1 MRAFGTALCA
11 LAMLAAAAVP
21 PLCAQAPA
29 VSPSEKFLAVPF
41 ENPDRDPGL
50 YWLTEGAAILLTDA
64 LIDSRVTTITRAE
77 RVRAFEQLHLPEASV
92 LSRATVIKV
101 GQLVGA
107 TRVISGTLQRVPG
120 EQGSGDTLLVHV
132 RSIRLDTGRLEPDI
146 IERAPMTDLFEVF
159 QRAATELLGRPTDL
173 APVPDRPP
181 LAAFESYVKGLLSEN
196 PEARVKFLLAAIAAY
211 PQYDR
216 ARLALWEARTAQGDH
231 TRALIDAQTVPATS
245 PWSRRARFDA
255 ALSLIALKKYDE
267 SFSRLKALGSEQAAA
282 AIDNNMGVV
291 QIRRGW
297 SADSGKPAYFFN
309 RSVTAEPADPD
320 YYFNLGYSY
329 ALDNDPQAAIYWL
342 REAVRRNP
350 ADADAH
356 FVLGSV
362 LQPAGN
368 TAEGQRE
375 LELARQLSA
384 RYEELA
390 RRAADDRHHVPA
402 GLERLKMN
410 LEPSLSQLDTAI
422 ATPAQRE
429 QREMAAFYLD
439 RGKRLFDEQRDRE
452 ALMELRRA
460 TYLSP
465 YNAEAHLLVGRIYLR
480 AHQLSDA
487 IDALKISIWSEDTLA
502 ARLALAEAYLQR
514 GDRTLA
520 REQAERAL
528 VIAPG
533 SAEAKQLL
541 ARASGG

>member
-1 MRAFGTALCA
+1 MTTRGARLGAMALLA
-11 LAMLAAAAVP
+11 LALVRPLAAQVP
-21 PLCAQAPA
+21 ASTPPD
-29 VSPSEKFLAVPF
+29 KFLVVPF
-41 ENPDRDPGL
+41 ENPDRDPGM

-64 LIDSRVTTITRAE
+64 LNDSRVTAITRTE
-77 RVRAFEQLHLPEASV
+77 RVRAFEQLHLPEATV

-107 TRVISGTLQRVPG
+107 TRVIAGTLQRIPA
-120 EQGSGDTLLVHV
+120 EQGGGETLLVHV

-146 IERAPMTDLFEVF
+146 VERAPMTDLFEVF
-159 QRAATELLGRPTDL
+159 EHAAARLLGRATDL
-173 APVPDRPP
+173 APVADRPP
-181 LAAFESYVKGLLSEN
+181 LGAFESYVKGLLSDN
-196 PEARVKFLLAAIAAY
+196 PDTRVKFLLAAVAAA

-216 ARLALWEARTAQGDH
+216 ARLALWDARTAQGDH
-231 TRALIDAQTVPATS
+231 ARALIDAQTVPATS

-255 ALSLIALKKYDE
+255 ALSLIALKRYDE
-267 SFSRLKALGSEQAAA
+267 AFSRLKALGSERPAA

-291 QIRRGW
+291 QIRRG
-297 SADSGKPAYFFN
+297 AGGDSGKPAYFFN
-309 RSVTAEPADPD
+309 RAVTEEPADPNS
-320 YYFNLGYSY
+320 YFNLGYAY

-342 REAVRRNP
+342 RESVRRNP
-350 ADADAH
+350 ADPDAH

-362 LQPAGN
+362 LQAGAT
-368 TAEGQRE
+368 TAEAKRE

-390 RRAADDRHHVPA
+390 RRAADDHRHVPP

-410 LEPSLSQLDTAI
+410 LEPALSELETAI

-439 RGKRLFDEQRDRE
+439 RGKRLFEEQRDRE

-465 YNAEAHLLVGRIYLR
+465 YNAEAHLLIGRIYLR
-480 AHQLSDA
+480 ARQVPDA
-487 IDALKISIWSEDTLA
+487 IGALKISIWSEDTLA
-502 ARLALAEAYLQR
+502 ARLALAEAYLDK
-514 GDRTLA
+514 GDRALA